1 MPRQTTIFV
10 AIILAVAIGTAG
22 FAFATAP
29 AAASHEDDDT
39 GAFDALFDEEDDG
52 LIETVRAAASGLYE
66 RVTYATPFG
75 DDPDDAEA
83 NAEAAMEAFNE
94 NSEDFVEY
102 ANERDVNGVE
112 TVAVTFV
119 QGDEE
124 ATVVLVAEYNETA
137 HAYDSAE
144 VVTAEDYDGDVD
156 ETDEY
161 VEVEGMAADN
171 AADEIDR
178 FHDEYAADG
187 DNVTTSYMTEMATK
201 YGPAGLSGQLV
212 HSSLLED

>member
-1 MPRQTTIFV
+1 MTRQTTIFV
-10 AIILAVAIGTAG
+10 AIVLAVAIATAG

-29 AAASHEDDDT
+29 AAASHEDGDT
-39 GAFDALFDEEDDG
+39 GAFDALFEEEDDG
-52 LIETVRAAASGLYE
+52 LIETVSAAASGLYE
-66 RVTYATPFG
+66 RVSYAAPFG

-83 NAEAAMEAFNE
+83 SAEAAMEAFNE

-102 ANERDVNGVE
+102 ANDRDANGVE
-112 TVAVTFV
+112 TVAVTFI
-119 QGDEE
+119 QDDEE
-124 ATVVLVAEYNETA
+124 ATVVLVAEYNETD

-144 VVTAEDYDGDVD
+144 VVTAEEYGGDVD

-178 FHDEYAADG
+178 FHDEFAVDNE
-187 DNVTTSYMTEMATK
+187 NVTTSYMTEMATK
-201 YGPAGLSGQLV
+201 YGPMGVSDQLV